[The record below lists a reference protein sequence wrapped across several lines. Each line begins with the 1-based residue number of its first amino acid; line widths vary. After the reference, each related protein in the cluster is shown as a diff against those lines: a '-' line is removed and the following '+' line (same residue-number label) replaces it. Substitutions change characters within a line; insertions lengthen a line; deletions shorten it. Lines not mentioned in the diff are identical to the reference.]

1 MDDDYSLEQILKELQ
16 QLKEYVESNK
26 DSLTQE
32 ELEKV
37 ISQASSAVD
46 LAQGEWEKIEV
57 KLIEQEE
64 QDEE

>member
-1 MDDDYSLEQILKELQ
+1 MNEDSLEQILKELQ
-16 QLKEYVESNK
+16 QLKEYVESNQ

-37 ISQASSAVD
+37 IAKASSAVD
-46 LAQGEWEKIEV
+46 LAQVEWEKMES

>member
-1 MDDDYSLEQILKELQ
+1 MDDDSLEQILKELQ
-16 QLKEYVESNK
+16 QLKEYVESNQ
-26 DSLTQE
+26 DNLTQE

-37 ISQASSAVD
+37 IAKASSAVD
-46 LAQGEWEKIEV
+46 LAQVEWEKMES

>member
-1 MDDDYSLEQILKELQ
+1 MNEDSLEQVLKELQ
-16 QLKEYVESNK
+16 QLKEYVESNQ

-37 ISQASSAVD
+37 IAQASSAVD
-46 LAQGEWEKIEV
+46 LAQGEWEKMEV
-57 KLIEQEE
+57 KLIEQEK

>member
-1 MDDDYSLEQILKELQ
+1 MDDNALEQVLKELQ
-16 QLKEYVESNK
+16 QLKEYVESNQ

-37 ISQASSAVD
+37 IAQASSAVD

-57 KLIEQEE
+57 KLIEQEK

>member
-1 MDDDYSLEQILKELQ
+1 MDDNYSLEQILKELQ

-37 ISQASSAVD
+37 IAQASSAVD

>member
-1 MDDDYSLEQILKELQ
+1 MDDNALEQVLKELQ
-16 QLKEYVESNK
+16 QLKEYVESNQ

-37 ISQASSAVD
+37 IAQASSAVD
-46 LAQGEWEKIEV
+46 LAQGEWEKMEV
-57 KLIEQEE
+57 KLIEQEK

>member
-1 MDDDYSLEQILKELQ
+1 MDDNALEQVLKELQ
-16 QLKEYVESNK
+16 QLKEYVESNQ

-37 ISQASSAVD
+37 IAQASSAVD
-46 LAQGEWEKIEV
+46 LAQGEWEKMEI
-57 KLIEQEE
+57 KLIEQEK